1 MAHELYDRFR
11 EADHLGLS
19 QVLIEPFTAEQKKQP
34 LVQAL
39 INRISKAEG

>member
-39 INRISKAEG
+39 INRISKAVG